1 MKVGD
6 LVNFHTS
13 AWVFENA
20 NKDYANPGVVLE
32 VAINPLDTTRFVA
45 EIYWADGKITREHDS
60 YLRSARE
67 KNESR

>member
-32 VAINPLDTTRFVA
+32 VIINPKDTTRFVA
-45 EIYWADGKITREHDS
+45 EIYWADGKITREYDS
-60 YLRSARE
+60 YLCSTRE

>member
-1 MKVGD
+1 MNVGD

-13 AWVFENA
+13 AWAFENA

-32 VAINPLDTTRFVA
+32 VVINPEDTTRFVA
-45 EIYWADGKITREHDS
+45 EIYWADGNITREHDS
-60 YLRSARE
+60 YIQPAGE

>member
-1 MKVGD
+1 MNVGD

-13 AWVFENA
+13 AWVFENV

-32 VAINPLDTTRFVA
+32 VAINPLDTARFVA

-60 YLRSARE
+60 YLRSAGE